1 MGGFFGEISFGR
13 LEDAFFEEGIEL
25 VRGGFGLGF
34 MGKKVTKKRSSRFPS
49 VELSFGYKSIF
60 KSKNLLDQKTMFFAL
75 LFLQKKDEKAFNQ

>member
-34 MGKKVTKKRSSRFPS
+34 MGKKKSRKNEVPGFQVSS
-49 VELSFGYKSIF
+49 
-60 KSKNLLDQKTMFFAL
+60 
-75 LFLQKKDEKAFNQ
+75 

>member
-34 MGKKVTKKRSSRFPS
+34 MGKKSHEKMKFQVSKCR
-49 VELSFGYKSIF
+49 VELRIQIDF
-60 KSKNLLDQKTMFFAL
+60 Q
-75 LFLQKKDEKAFNQ
+75 E